1 MRRITLDRLVSSPGE
16 ISRLR
21 DLLAGGGV
29 AAVPTETFYGLAA
42 DPRNERAVERIV
54 RIKGRDE
61 GSPLPVI
68 VSGEAQLRGL
78 GIALPPEALARWV
91 ALWPAPLTVVLPI
104 PRPIAASRG
113 AISLGVRVPAAAQLR
128 RVLDEIGPVTA
139 TSANRSGE
147 APCDNPDDVE
157 ALFAGELDLLVDGGR
172 TPGGKPST
180 VVDATGASPR
190 VVRAGAFDWPP
201 ASSGG
206 VERDRQLC

>member
-1 MRRITLDRLVSSPGE
+1 MRRITLDQLVSSPRE

-42 DPRNERAVERIV
+42 DPKNERAVERIV
-54 RIKGRDE
+54 GIKGRD
-61 GSPLPVI
+61 GGKPLPVI
-68 VSGEAQLRGL
+68 VSGEGQLRGL
-78 GIALPPEALARWV
+78 GIALPAAALARWI
-91 ALWPAPLTVVLPI
+91 ALWPAPLTVIFPI

-113 AISLGVRVPAAAQLR
+113 ATSLGVRVPAAAELR
-128 RVLDEIGPVTA
+128 RVLDEIGPITA

-147 APCDNPDDVE
+147 TPCDDPDAVD
-157 ALFAGELDLLVDGGR
+157 AIFGRELDLLVDGGR

-180 VVDATGASPR
+180 VVDATGPSPR

-201 ASSGG
+201 EPAAG
-206 VERDRQLC
+206 VERDWQLC